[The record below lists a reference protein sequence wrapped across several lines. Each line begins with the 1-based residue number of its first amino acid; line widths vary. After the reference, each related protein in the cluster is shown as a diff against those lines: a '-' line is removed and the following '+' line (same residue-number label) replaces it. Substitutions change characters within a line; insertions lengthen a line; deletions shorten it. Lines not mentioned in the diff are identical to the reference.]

1 VTCGVCPRGCKL
13 SEGAWGFCEVRA
25 AHHGVVQDMYR
36 SAIGAPGI
44 KFRWGDDISWGFSG
58 LRKGMIAEVYLPG
71 CNLKCEFC
79 VAPYLAEMGQIRG
92 IRWVE
97 ADELVRS
104 TAGSVDLLGFSGGE
118 ASVHVEYVTEV
129 FSQCQSRGIRTV
141 LETNGYMTAN
151 TARSIS
157 KCTDYVGFGLKAS
170 LDPTFYREK
179 MGVISVHPIHEAA
192 KIFAE
197 FDRPEPLER
206 SRSLRESGELDCS
219 RSRIRNSVSARV
231 TRETGGPSSL
241 DGREDLRYTAGA
253 EGSLRSAVQE
263 DSCRCRSSPSV
274 CANEHKE
281 EIRRTSEIPRKDR
294 SISCHGATGNKTS
307 KTEMVIPNLEDV
319 VLQSCANRQLRHL

>member
-79 VAPYLAEMGQIRG
+79 VAPYLAEMGQIKG

-197 FDRPEPLER
+197 NGCEVMLTNLTDPNLWNDREAFENLVSWIAQDLGSEIRLVLVSLERPEVPPPWTDERIFVTPLEQ
-206 SRSLRESGELDCS
+206 REAYVQQYKKIAADAGLHQVFVQTN
-219 RSRIRNSVSARV
+219 IRKKYEERQKYLEKIGLFRAMERLA
-231 TRETGGPSSL
+231 TRP
-241 DGREDLRYTAGA
+241 
-253 EGSLRSAVQE
+253 
-263 DSCRCRSSPSV
+263 
-274 CANEHKE
+274 
-281 EIRRTSEIPRKDR
+281 PRQR
-294 SISCHGATGNKTS
+294 W
-307 KTEMVIPNLEDV
+307 
-319 VLQSCANRQLRHL
+319 